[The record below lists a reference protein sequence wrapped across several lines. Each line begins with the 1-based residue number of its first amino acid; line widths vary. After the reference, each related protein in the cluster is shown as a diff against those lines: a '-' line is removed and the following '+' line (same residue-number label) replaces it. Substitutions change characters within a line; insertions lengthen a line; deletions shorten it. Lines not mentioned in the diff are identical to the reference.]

1 MRGKVSFA
9 PNSFAEERPPA
20 SCSAPYP
27 NKDKIY
33 AIRFE
38 KTKRV
43 LEEISREYASF
54 PIYVWGHS
62 EGGGVANLV

>member
-20 SCSAPYP
+20 SCSALYP